1 MLTVLKCFGD
11 LSSPGLLSFP
21 MPGVTLALDFPN
33 RGKATR
39 KLLALL
45 EHIVT
50 QAGGRLYPAKD
61 CVMSGNSFRTG
72 YPRLSEF
79 LPAVDP
85 GFSSA
90 FAQRVGIL
98 DDRQPAA

>member
-1 MLTVLKCFGD
+1 
-11 LSSPGLLSFP
+11 

-33 RGKATR
+33 HGEGTR
-39 KLLALL
+39 KLLATL

-50 QAGGRLYPAKD
+50 QAHGRLYPAKD
-61 CVMSGNSFRTG
+61 CVMSADTFRAG

-79 LPAVDP
+79 LPAMDS

-90 FAQRVGIL
+90 FARRVGIL
-98 DDRQPAA
+98 GDDGQPSA